1 MVCVIALSYS
11 FLELGY
17 VVLGVQLF
25 NHYQLVIGFMWLY
38 AALRVLCPS
47 GSAVPRQALRQLAVL
62 SIGNMLVH
70 KVAQPRNVGG
80 RIAESP

>member
-17 VVLGVQLF
+17 VVLGVKLF
-25 NHYQLVIGFMWLY
+25 TEYQSVIGFMWLFV
-38 AALRVLCPS
+38 ALRVLCPS

-62 SIGNMLVH
+62 SIGNFLAIN
-70 KVAQPRNVGG
+70 VAQPRSVGG
-80 RIAESP
+80 WIAESP